1 MYISVWANCEPRY
14 LILKQKKY
22 RYCQECP
29 GVQVV
34 KTHTHNLYS
43 NRKAPSF
50 ILAGDLSSC
59 LSTVFCWALSI
70 KVKNSPKKSPSNRY
84 VSWSVCSPNRE
95 MYYNRGFFFQFLSVS
110 LSGYTFLLTN
120 AFAHDSLKLPSWI
133 PCWMFA
139 EGIFGDTF
147 NLSSKGKP
155 HVQIY
160 EERVKCNVM
169 STIAFNQKLNISNT
183 RLDFLWCQPHICLF
197 FFLNA

>member
-22 RYCQECP
+22 KYCQECP

-70 KVKNSPKKSPSNRY
+70 KVKNSPKKAPAT
-84 VSWSVCSPNRE
+84 VTSVGLSVLPTERCTTI
-95 MYYNRGFFFQFLSVS
+95 GVFFPQFLSVS

-120 AFAHDSLKLPSWI
+120 TFAHDSLKLPSWI

-197 FFLNA
+197 FFF